1 MEKPSRA
8 WSAEARLKFIEF
20 RLYWEGRIN
29 RGDLQ
34 SHFGISTPQASIDL
48 KAYNELAPEN
58 FSYDKQRKAYF
69 ATASFKPVLI
79 QPNAKDYLSQL
90 DLINTENSSPFS
102 HTSFIGEKPSFDVA
116 HLPDRVVDAQTLRS
130 ILRAISEGKELEIYY
145 QSMSRIEPMWRW
157 IAPHAIASDGFRW
170 HIRAYCFEKN
180 KFIDFVFGRIL
191 AIRAERDSEID
202 PSADLEWNSWLE
214 LKIGPNPALPEA
226 QRKGIELDYG
236 MCEGTTNL
244 VIREALQHYV
254 KQQLGLNRKIPEGEV
269 APKTQQI
276 CLISEKKI
284 TPEPCA

>member
-1 MEKPSRA
+1 MGKPNRA

-34 SHFGISTPQASIDL
+34 SHFGISTPQASLDL
-48 KAYNELAPEN
+48 KAYTELAPEN
-58 FSYDKQRKAYF
+58 FYYDKQRKAYF

-79 QPNAKDYLSQL
+79 TPNAKDYLSQL
-90 DLINTENSSPFS
+90 ELISTENESAFS
-102 HTSFIGEKPSFDVA
+102 HTSFIGEMPNFSVA
-116 HLPDRVVDAQTLRS
+116 QLPHRVADPASLRL
-130 ILRAISEGKELEIYY
+130 ILRAINENKALEIQY
-145 QSMSRIEPMWRW
+145 QSMTRLEPMWRW
-157 IAPHAIASDGFRW
+157 IAPHALASDGFRW
-170 HIRAYCFEKN
+170 HTRAYCFERN

-202 PSADLEWNSWLE
+202 PSNDLEWNSWLE
-214 LKIGPNPALPEA
+214 LKIGPNPALPAA

-236 MCEGTTNL
+236 MRDGATNL

-254 KQQLGLNRKIPEGEV
+254 KQQLGLNKKIPEGEA
-269 APKTQQI
+269 APTTQQI

-284 TPEPCA
+284 TP